1 MDYIFKKF
9 VNLGVFSR
17 GLLVVVKPLAL
28 WLSIN
33 LDADS
38 GLAIAQIYLIGLLFI
53 SLSGTNAHR
62 LFYQL
67 YFGNEKLVHKS
78 AIARSYVRY
87 IQKMTLQLIFVIII
101 SSVVASAVFW
111 KTFDVV
117 LMGILFGIAEKL
129 NDEFQRYAQFKNNS
143 KNLFYL
149 ALCKLIPVLLA
160 ALLSYS
166 LIIDIR
172 FAFPILLLMGSVF
185 VNWITLYTAIKFF
198 IKTFK
203 KSFSNTIK
211 SSFNYIREDST
222 QILYVFMGIT
232 LVSIDK
238 WLLQYFLTSDL
249 PIYML
254 YTQIASVFI
263 VAQTIVLIAPVRA
276 RLINE
281 NPQEIKTIKIG
292 SPIFSLIPFFIAFYL
307 YFFGNVSNG
316 SENLGYFAFFFAAV
330 VTYTVAYAERFYW
343 ATSAKTRLTLD
354 ASIGAVFLIVISILS
369 KLLSSYDLLFFSLIL
384 LFCLLCLRVLIMMY
398 MLSKTRV

>member
-1 MDYIFKKF
+1 MITSLDYIFKKF

-198 IKTFK
+198 IKT
-203 KSFSNTIK
+203 
-211 SSFNYIREDST
+211 
-222 QILYVFMGIT
+222 
-232 LVSIDK
+232 
-238 WLLQYFLTSDL
+238 
-249 PIYML
+249 
-254 YTQIASVFI
+254 
-263 VAQTIVLIAPVRA
+263 
-276 RLINE
+276 
-281 NPQEIKTIKIG
+281 
-292 SPIFSLIPFFIAFYL
+292 YL
-307 YFFGNVSNG
+307 
-316 SENLGYFAFFFAAV
+316 
-330 VTYTVAYAERFYW
+330 
-343 ATSAKTRLTLD
+343 K
-354 ASIGAVFLIVISILS
+354 
-369 KLLSSYDLLFFSLIL
+369 
-384 LFCLLCLRVLIMMY
+384 
-398 MLSKTRV
+398 